1 MNYLPR
7 PEGPQPEDFKL
18 SRRAAVGSMFFT
30 GYAAY
35 ALGAEAQ
42 PITTPEDGLTI
53 SEVVIPNG
61 EAKGLPAYVARPS
74 APGKYP
80 AVIVVNEIFG
90 IHAYIKDVA
99 RRWARQGF
107 VAIAPD
113 YFHRAGDPSQLTDYA
128 DIRKIVAQARHE
140 QVMGDTETT
149 LKWVS
154 ARGFTRK
161 GKHGITGFCW
171 GGTVVWMAA
180 ARFPQIGAGAAFYG
194 RLVPPPPPQPGQ
206 PVMAEPNRPY
216 PVDVAKDLKAP
227 VLGLYGG
234 KDKGIP
240 LDSVEAMRAALKAAG
255 KTDSEIIV
263 YPDADHGFHADYRPT
278 YKADDAADAWKR
290 STEWFKKHLKA

>member
-7 PEGPQPEDFKL
+7 PEGPTADDFKL

-35 ALGAEAQ
+35 ALGANAE
-42 PITTPEDGLTI
+42 PITTSEEGLAI

-61 EAKGLPAYVARPS
+61 EAKGLPAYVARP
-74 APGKYP
+74 AGNGKHP

-99 RRWARQGF
+99 RRWAREGY

-113 YFHRAGDPSQLTDYA
+113 YFHRAGDPSQLTDMA
-128 DIRKIVAQARHE
+128 EIRKIVNEAKHE
-140 QVMGDTETT
+140 QVMGDTATA
-149 LKWVS
+149 LKWLEGQ
-154 ARGFTRK
+154 AFTRK

-194 RLVPPPPPQPGQ
+194 RVVAPTPQPGQ
-206 PVMAEPNRPY
+206 TPSDPGRPY

-234 KDKGIP
+234 LDKGIP
-240 LDSVEAMRAALKAAG
+240 LASVEAMRAALKAAG
-255 KTDSEIIV
+255 KTDSEIVV
-263 YPDADHGFHADYRPT
+263 YPNADHGFHADYRPS
-278 YKADDAADAWKR
+278 YKADDAADAWRR
-290 STEWFKKHLKA
+290 STAWFKKHLKA